1 MKYTKIISSL
11 ILAGAFVF
19 SFNADAADEAKKD
32 KKKKPA
38 AGQSAKG
45 KKGGRKNPYA
55 SLELSKEQQ
64 GKMRELQKARG
75 EALKKAREAKDR
87 KAMGAANKAFQDGLK
102 ELLSEE
108 QLGKLKAIRPKWRRP
123 AKARAVRV
131 KTRRRTNPFRNG
143 FTNGSL
149 WPAVLWRFAVIAMRL
164 DRSR

>member
-102 ELLSEE
+102 KLLSEE
-108 QLGKLKAIRPKWRRP
+108 QLGKLKAIQAEM
-123 AKARAVRV
+123 AKAR
-131 KTRRRTNPFRNG
+131 KG
-143 FTNGSL
+143 KGGKGK
-149 WPAVLWRFAVIAMRL
+149 
-164 DRSR
+164 DKKKD

>member
-64 GKMRELQKARG
+64 GKMRELQKARA

-108 QLGKLKAIRPKWRRP
+108 QLGKLKAIQAEM
-123 AKARAVRV
+123 AKAR
-131 KTRRRTNPFRNG
+131 KG
-143 FTNGSL
+143 KGGKGK
-149 WPAVLWRFAVIAMRL
+149 
-164 DRSR
+164 DKKKD

>member
-108 QLGKLKAIRPKWRRP
+108 QLGKLKAIQAEM
-123 AKARAVRV
+123 AKAR
-131 KTRRRTNPFRNG
+131 KGKGGKGKDKKKN
-143 FTNGSL
+143 
-149 WPAVLWRFAVIAMRL
+149 
-164 DRSR
+164 

>member
-108 QLGKLKAIRPKWRRP
+108 QLGKLKAIQAEM
-123 AKARAVRV
+123 AKAR
-131 KTRRRTNPFRNG
+131 KG
-143 FTNGSL
+143 KGGKGK
-149 WPAVLWRFAVIAMRL
+149 
-164 DRSR
+164 DKKKD